1 MFVQSEISDH
11 TKARDELKNEKS
23 IDSNKVYFSILYI
36 KIYNFINKSKM
47 VSIGSSCENLT

>member
-11 TKARDELKNEKS
+11 TKVRDELKNEKS
-23 IDSNKVYFSILYI
+23 IDSNKIYFVILYI
-36 KIYNFINKSKM
+36 KICNFINKSKM

>member
-23 IDSNKVYFSILYI
+23 IDSNKIYFVILYI
-36 KIYNFINKSKM
+36 MLKLYTHFIMMRKVINK
-47 VSIGSSCENLT
+47 V

>member
-23 IDSNKVYFSILYI
+23 IDSNKVYFAILYI
-36 KIYNFINKSKM
+36 KICNFINKSKM
-47 VSIGSSCENLT
+47 VSIGSSCESLT